1 MKKILFIY
9 MITLCCLSLSAQETT
24 TLYRYGKPLETC
36 ETNFK
41 NLFANFHKY
50 VKAESIDLLSYEY
63 VGTVE
68 NAELAHKLVKKNLD
82 HSPSWIVSSGEL
94 IAKQDSNVMERHS
107 KLEIQ
112 LLAEETISKKEKKEM
127 AKTIANEYIRPG
139 DRIYLLRFVCDGKT
153 FEQYVFIHPDTKE
166 VVTQGN
172 VFGFDI
178 KVSHIEY
185 CNGIRN

>member
-1 MKKILFIY
+1 MKKTLFIY
-9 MITLCCLSLSAQETT
+9 MITLCYLSLSAQEKT

-36 ETNFK
+36 ETNFE
-41 NLFANFHKY
+41 NLFSNFHKY

-63 VGTVE
+63 IGTVE

-82 HSPSWIVSSGEL
+82 HSPSWIVSSGER
-94 IAKQDSNVMERHS
+94 IAKQDSDVIERYS

-112 LLAEETISKKEKKEM
+112 LLAKETISKKEKKEM

-166 VVTQGN
+166 VVTQGD

-178 KVSHIEY
+178 KMSHIEY
-185 CNGIRN
+185 CNRIRN